1 MLQTRPAKDQKK
13 RKLVYFKVF
22 ANIRVYTLHAYS
34 VIFFSVRLF
43 TEV

>member
-13 RKLVYFKVF
+13 ENLYILKFLQIFVF
-22 ANIRVYTLHAYS
+22 TLSMHT